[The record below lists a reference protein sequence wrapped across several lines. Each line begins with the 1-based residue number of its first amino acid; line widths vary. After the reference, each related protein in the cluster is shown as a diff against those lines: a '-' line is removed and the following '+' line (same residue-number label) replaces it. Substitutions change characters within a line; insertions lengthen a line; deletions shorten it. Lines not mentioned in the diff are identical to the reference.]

1 MRAIFVTVASVIVSG
16 CVGAPAVAHAD
27 TCINGTV
34 HGFGASGDYFVCQ
47 NQGWLHV
54 LPTFNGLPTAPL
66 PPTCVRFPDK
76 YMCPVDGTPPGI
88 EWTTSGRWYP
98 GT

>member
-1 MRAIFVTVASVIVSG
+1 MKTIFAAMASVLIG
-16 CVGAPAVAHAD
+16 GFLGAPAVAHAD
-27 TCINGTV
+27 PCINGTV
-34 HGFGASGDYFVCQ
+34 HGFGAGGDYFVCQ

-54 LPTFNGLPTAPL
+54 LPTRNGLPAQPL
-66 PPTCVRFPDK
+66 PATCVRFPDK
-76 YMCPVDGTPPGI
+76 FMCPVDGTPPGI